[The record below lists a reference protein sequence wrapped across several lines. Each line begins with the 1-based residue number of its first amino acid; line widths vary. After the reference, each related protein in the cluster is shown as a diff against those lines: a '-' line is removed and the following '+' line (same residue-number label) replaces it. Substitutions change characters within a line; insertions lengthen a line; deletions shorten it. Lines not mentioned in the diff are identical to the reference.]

1 MDILQ
6 VIRLLISKNIET
18 KLRGV
23 LAHLGVKE
31 NEKADK
37 AAKESKEWELKKHW
51 NNYVVGENTNRAALK
66 VVILPLKAAIR
77 AVHKQL
83 IDCWQS
89 PGRQN
94 QKEKSSGHWLL
105 PPALRFYSYTKGL
118 KNRKVHLLHR

>member
-1 MDILQ
+1 M
-6 VIRLLISKNIET
+6 
-18 KLRGV
+18 KLHWV
-23 LAHLGVKE
+23 LAHLGVNG

-37 AAKESKEWELKKHW
+37 AAKESTEWKLKKHR
-51 NNYVVGENTNRAALK
+51 NNHVVGENTNRAAPK
-66 VVILPLKAAIR
+66 VVIPPLKAATR

-105 PPALRFYSYTKGL
+105 PSALRFYSYKKGL